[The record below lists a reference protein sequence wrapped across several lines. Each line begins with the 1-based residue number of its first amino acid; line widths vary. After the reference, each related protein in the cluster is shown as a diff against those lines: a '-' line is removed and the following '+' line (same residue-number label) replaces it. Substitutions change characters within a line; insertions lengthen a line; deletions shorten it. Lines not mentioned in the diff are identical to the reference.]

1 MIIKQAILADAE
13 TLTDITL
20 KSKAHWGYSAEQI
33 ESWIEE
39 LTISKTYI
47 ETNHVFKLLIQDK
60 TIAYY
65 SYCME
70 SDTTVTLDNLFVV
83 PDYMRKG
90 YGSYLLKDFLAR
102 IKAVDIQKV
111 VLESEPNTVDFYKH
125 FGFIKTGQRESSI
138 KERYLPQM
146 ELHF

>member
-13 TLTDITL
+13 TLTHITL
-20 KSKAHWGYSAEQI
+20 KSKAHWGYSDEQI

-47 ETNHVFKLLIQDK
+47 ETNHVFKLLIQEK

-70 SDTTVTLDNLFVV
+70 SDTTVTLDNLFVL

-90 YGSYLLKDFLAR
+90 YGSYLLKDF
-102 IKAVDIQKV
+102 
-111 VLESEPNTVDFYKH
+111 
-125 FGFIKTGQRESSI
+125 
-138 KERYLPQM
+138 
-146 ELHF
+146 